1 MQQYN
6 IYPSLLD
13 SYDHLM
19 SSDNEDGFQ
28 QIIDRIN
35 KKPSPIAPAAQKGI
49 DLNNVIDGLIARK
62 EEDAAVII
70 KETMNADQVQGMM
83 LQELYTNLKGSTP
96 QVLLTA
102 EMELMGKKVI
112 LYGYADY
119 VRANTIIDLKTTSR
133 YAVGKYGGGSQHLV
147 YPLCAALMGVEINRF
162 RYLVTDFRN
171 VYVEDYDYDFN
182 RDLGVLKGKLTD
194 FISFLNRWR
203 GRITDKKIFSDISVE
218 DIKNSAKPG
227 SIVF

>member
-13 SYDHLM
+13 SYDYLM
-19 SSDNEDGFQ
+19 SSDSEDAFQ

-35 KKPSPIAPAAQKGI
+35 RKDQTVSAAAQKGI
-49 DLNNVIDGLIARK
+49 DLNNVMDDLVLGK
-62 EEDAAVII
+62 KDAAPFI
-70 KETMNADQVQGMM
+70 KELLDKDQVTGMM
-83 LQELYTNLKGSTP
+83 MQELYANLEGSTP

-119 VRANTIIDLKTTSR
+119 VRGNRIIDLKTTSK
-133 YAVGKYGGGSQHLV
+133 YAVGKYGDGAQHLI
-147 YPLCAALMGVEINRF
+147 YPLCAALMGMDITQF

-171 VYVEDYDYDFN
+171 VYREDYDYDFD
-182 RDLGVLKGKLTD
+182 RDLGLLKGKLTD

-203 GRITDKKIFSDISVE
+203 GRITDKKIFSEITVE
-218 DIKNSAKPG
+218 DIKNSAKQG